1 MTVVF
6 AEANQT
12 GIPLILDMMQDFN
25 LIYGYPFDRKQVA
38 NNLKLFIASKHL
50 GQIWTIHCEGLI
62 IGYVVL
68 ANGFSF
74 EYGGHD
80 AFVDEFFLKE
90 EYRSLGIGART
101 IDFVSAQA
109 KILNINALHLEV
121 ELDNITARNL
131 YLKKGFVDNKRT
143 LLTKRL

>member
-1 MTVVF
+1 M
-6 AEANQT
+6 
-12 GIPLILDMMQDFN
+12 
-25 LIYGYPFDRKQVA
+25 
-38 NNLKLFIASKHL
+38 
-50 GQIWTIHCEGLI
+50 
-62 IGYVVL
+62 

-80 AFVDEFFLKE
+80 ALVDEFFLKE
-90 EYRSLGIGART
+90 EYRSLGIGGKT

-121 ELDNITARNL
+121 ELDNINARNL
-131 YLKKGFVDNKRT
+131 YLKKGFVDNNRT